1 MGQNEFLNPYS
12 LKLNRGEV
20 MARNGKELKLTAF
33 ATGPWR
39 VFQSERARRSDSATF
54 RNQLKSANDRFY
66 QLSGLGKCVFTSSDG
81 ELA

>member
-1 MGQNEFLNPYS
+1 
-12 LKLNRGEV
+12 
-20 MARNGKELKLTAF
+20 MARDGEELKLTAF

-39 VFQSERARRSDSATF
+39 VFRRKLGRRSDSATF

-66 QLSGLGKCVFTSSDG
+66 QLTGSEKGVFTSFDG